1 MKLTRNLLPIQGK
14 LYYIPHVFSEKEAD
28 LYFEQL
34 KNDINWRQDEI
45 MMFGRKV
52 MQPRLTAWYGDAA
65 YTYSGITMHP
75 EPWTDTLL
83 AIKDKV
89 ESYTGTGF
97 NSVLLNFYRDGK
109 DHMGWHRD
117 NEKGLGEKPV
127 IASVS
132 FGAVRAFQIRRYA
145 TKDDKLSIEVEN
157 GSLILMQGEMQQH
170 WEHQLPK
177 RLKVKEPR
185 INLTFRTVYPAF
197 S

>member
-1 MKLTRNLLPIQGK
+1 MQKENLTASHGE
-14 LYYIPHVFSEKEAD
+14 LYYLPHVFPEQEAGTYFAQLQKE
-28 LYFEQL
+28 
-34 KNDINWRQDEI
+34 INWRQDEI
-45 MMFGRKV
+45 TMFGRKV

-65 YTYSGITMHP
+65 YTYSGITMQP
-75 EPWTDTLL
+75 EPWTDILL
-83 AIKDKV
+83 AIKDRV

-117 NEKGLGEKPV
+117 NEKELGEKPV

-170 WEHQLPK
+170 
-177 RLKVKEPR
+177 
-185 INLTFRTVYPAF
+185 
-197 S
+197 